1 MKSIDIYLVQALDN
15 YPYSLEDTLTSL
27 EYALSYNE
35 NNTQTLCLYGRFLA
49 EQFKQYEEAKIYFQK
64 AISVDLNAVDVYP
77 HYIEILLKNEDY
89 TEAEKLIAFALK
101 IKGIDILT
109 IKLAEVH
116 LHERQLHISKAL
128 KLAKKLYLYYFNVE
142 NKRMID
148 DTVDRLKKKQ
158 NVKRNEK

>member
-49 EQFKQYEEAKIYFQK
+49 EQFKQYEEAKTYFQK
-64 AISVDLNAVDVYP
+64 AISIDLNAVDVYP
-77 HYIEILLKNEDY
+77 YYIETLLKNEDY
-89 TEAEKLIAFALK
+89 TEAEKLIDFALK
-101 IKGIDILT
+101 IKGIDTLA

-116 LHERQLHISKAL
+116 LHERQLHINKAL
-128 KLAKKLYLYYFNVE
+128 KLAKNLYLYYYDIE
-142 NKRMID
+142 SKQLIE
-148 DTVDRLKKKQ
+148 DTVDRLKKKR
-158 NVKRNEK
+158 NIKRNKK